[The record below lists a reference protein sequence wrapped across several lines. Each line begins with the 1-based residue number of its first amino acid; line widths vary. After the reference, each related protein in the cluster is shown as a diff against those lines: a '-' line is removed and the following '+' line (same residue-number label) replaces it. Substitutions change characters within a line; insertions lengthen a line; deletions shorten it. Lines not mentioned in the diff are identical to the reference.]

1 MLVSSVQQ
9 SDLVIHVCTFFFIFF
24 SIMIYHGI
32 LNIGPELFSA
42 SWHSLPFLEL
52 EGNRFFSVK
61 VAQLL
66 EYHLEVL
73 WAIFALS

>member
-1 MLVSSVQQ
+1 
-9 SDLVIHVCTFFFIFF
+9 
-24 SIMIYHGI
+24 MIYHGI
-32 LNIGPELFSA
+32 LNIGPQLFSA